1 MNRTSVRDALSAG
14 KRTVMYLPGG
24 GITGGL
30 YQLGALTALE
40 EGVEGFRANALGGYV
55 AVGSG
60 AVLATALAGG
70 LETPRLYRAL
80 LDPSDT
86 FFALERRHLLVVDV
100 GEWRRAAFALFGA
113 IRSAI
118 ASARQRPV
126 ETAVDP
132 WKELDRLYDVLPAG
146 MFSLE
151 PFEHFFDA
159 FLDRR
164 GIGSLFRDLPRPLII
179 PAHDLDTGDLVPFG
193 ARGADHHRIARAVCA
208 SMALPLFF
216 APVRIGERTFFAGST
231 GNASALELAI
241 DELAAEVV
249 LVVNPLVPVSARGAH
264 VPTGHGAGDGVRD
277 KGLLWVYN
285 QAMRIGEQARLR
297 AELGL
302 LSSRHP
308 GVQFVVIEPSAV
320 DAVRFMDSPM
330 KYSARR
336 TILEEAFRSVREQ
349 VRSGAS
355 IPPPRSERPS
365 AV

>member
-1 MNRTSVRDALSAG
+1 MNTTGVREALSAG
-14 KRTVMYLPGG
+14 RRTVMYLPGG

-40 EGVEGFRANALGGYV
+40 DSVEGFKANALDGYL

-60 AVLATALAGG
+60 AVVATALAGG

-80 LDPSDT
+80 LDPADT
-86 FFALERRHLLVVDV
+86 FFALERRHLLSVDV
-100 GEWRRAAFALFGA
+100 GEWRRAAFALASA
-113 IRSAI
+113 IRHALSN
-118 ASARQRPV
+118 AREKPV
-126 ETAVDP
+126 ETATDP

-146 MFSLE
+146 LFTLE
-151 PFEHFFDA
+151 PFEHFFDG
-159 FLDRR
+159 FLERR
-164 GIGSLFRDLPRPLII
+164 GIGSLFRDLPRPLLI
-179 PAHDLDTGDLVPFG
+179 PAHDLDNGALVPFG
-193 ARGADHHRIARAVCA
+193 AKGQEHHRIARAACA

-216 APVRIGERTFFAGST
+216 GPVRIGERQFFAGST
-231 GNASALELAI
+231 GNASAIELAI
-241 DELAAEVV
+241 TELRAEVV
-249 LVVNPLVPVSARGAH
+249 LVVNPLVPVSARGGSFR

-297 AELGL
+297 SELGL
-302 LSSRHP
+302 LRSRHP
-308 GVQFVVIEPSAV
+308 DVEFVVIEPSPV

-349 VRSGAS
+349 VRSGS
-355 IPPPRSERPS
+355 SS
-365 AV
+365 APA